1 MSHAGATIIASPEV
15 TDEACF
21 SVPAVRA
28 LHYANPGTPIY
39 VTAPEDI
46 APLWE
51 TVSEVTGVIPHNGS
65 ARKIAKEL
73 RDFSESLAWA
83 PGPAAIAFSK
93 AGIPKRIGPST
104 AKLEKF
110 LTDPIVI
117 EQKVGPVI
125 HRVRHYLAFVE
136 KMGAAAFEGV
146 NFQSPPRPPAPSQTR
161 IAIAPGSDFGP
172 ASEWDPAR
180 FCELT
185 QRLLVNEIYL
195 LPSPDHPGPA
205 KALGEALGNDVTLF
219 DGSPSETLDLLA
231 TCHLFIGND
240 GALPHLAAHMGTPSL
255 VLFGPNEPEWKR
267 PLGKAHVIIRKVVAC
282 SGCFLEKCQT
292 DHRCMTEI
300 SVDEVLEIVPKI
312 LSSPSL

>member
-117 EQKVGPVI
+117 EQK
-125 HRVRHYLAFVE
+125 E
-136 KMGAAAFEGV
+136 
-146 NFQSPPRPPAPSQTR
+146 SPL
-161 IAIAPGSDFGP
+161 
-172 ASEWDPAR
+172 E
-180 FCELT
+180 
-185 QRLLVNEIYL
+185 
-195 LPSPDHPGPA
+195 
-205 KALGEALGNDVTLF
+205 
-219 DGSPSETLDLLA
+219 
-231 TCHLFIGND
+231 
-240 GALPHLAAHMGTPSL
+240 
-255 VLFGPNEPEWKR
+255 
-267 PLGKAHVIIRKVVAC
+267 VVAC
-282 SGCFLEKCQT
+282 KSQKET
-292 DHRCMTEI
+292 DDGLRTSSTEQMN
-300 SVDEVLEIVPKI
+300 
-312 LSSPSL
+312 SPRIEYM